1 MKETQRL
8 WEQMAEL
15 LLAEGMLS
23 GEEAM
28 RLKEKGRKQAVQ
40 EKEGQNEG
48 SHL

>member
-1 MKETQRL
+1 MKETQQI

-23 GEEAM
+23 REEAM
-28 RLKEKGRKQAVQ
+28 RLKEKGRKQAAW
-40 EKEGQNEG
+40 EKEGQNAG